1 MLNTLCKPLEELS
14 EYNELINENAGIT
27 ELGSVFGSANAHI
40 IGSIAPKYKNLLVVT
55 DMEVQA
61 REMLADYR
69 IYNPNGFYY
78 PPKDL
83 IFYQADL
90 SGKLLMQERMTALSA
105 IAEGNGVSIFTTVDA
120 LLEATVDLKR
130 IIDNVINVSKD
141 AEIDEKNLSK
151 KLVRIG
157 YEKVHQVD
165 APGQFAIRGGIIDI
179 FPLTDENPYR
189 VELWGDTVDSI
200 RIFDVLN
207 QRSIDT
213 VSELLIFPSSD
224 IILSEEEKLRGLV
237 KIEEEAKVQIE
248 KLREQFL
255 TKEAYQLKSQ
265 IEQLR
270 EKITQNLPN
279 TDLSSYS
286 GYFYENASSI
296 LDLFDKKDSLIVFC
310 EPTHLEVRT
319 TAAID
324 EFKESMSH
332 RIDLGLLLP
341 SQMNVMLSG
350 EELNEKIAQY
360 RVISFNTLMQ
370 PHKMFKVDKNIEFN
384 TKSVASYQNSFE
396 ALISDLKKYKKNNY
410 RCLLLCPSRTRG
422 KRLAEDLLDNE
433 LSAFFSEDLDKRKI
447 NPGEIMVGYGH
458 VKKGFEYPDIKFVV
472 ISESDIF
479 KVNRKRKRKHK
490 AYEGQNISSFSE
502 LSVGDYVVHE
512 NHGLGVY
519 KGIEQIEVNHI
530 AKDYMKI
537 SYRDGGNLYVLATDL
552 DVIQKYSSADG
563 KAPKLNKLGGQ
574 EWNKTKMRVKG
585 AVSEIAH
592 DLVELYAKR
601 QEKDGFV
608 YGPDTVWQ
616 NEFEEMF
623 PYEETEDQINA
634 IEATKAD
641 MESTKIMDR
650 LICGDVGFGKTEV
663 AIRAAFKAVQE
674 GKQVALLV
682 PTTILAEQHYNT
694 FKERMQSFPV
704 TVELLCRFR
713 SPAQIKKTIKDL
725 KSGMVDIVIGT
736 HRLLSADVEFKD
748 LGLLIIDEEQRF
760 GVGHKEKIKQ
770 MRKNVDVLALT
781 ATPIPRTLHMS
792 LVGIRDMSVLEE
804 PPQDRLPIQTFV
816 MEHND
821 EMVREAISRELKRG
835 GQVYY
840 VYNRVSTIASVAD
853 EVKSLVPYAN
863 VAYAHGQ
870 MKEEELES
878 IMHDFINQEI
888 DVLIST
894 TIIETG
900 MDIPNVNTIIVH
912 DSDRMGLSQ
921 LYQLRGRVGR
931 SNRTAYAF
939 LMYRRDKLLKEE
951 AEKRLSVIRE
961 YTDLGSGF
969 KIAMKDLE
977 IRGAGN
983 ILGKTQH
990 GHMEAVGYDLY
1001 CKMLNEAVKNEK
1013 GIRSEGDF
1021 STTIDLNMD
1030 AFIPDK
1036 YVMSENA
1043 KLDLYKR
1050 IAVVENAEEASD
1062 LIDEMKDRYGEV
1074 PQNVHNLLR
1083 ISLLRV
1089 LAHKVYVSEVIDKE
1103 KTIQFDFYE
1112 KAMLDPGNFPELLSM
1127 YNGRLVLK
1135 TLGKPCLIYN
1145 KDKAELDAESIPVIE
1160 KILKDMQ
1167 CLLD

>member
-1 MLNTLCKPLEELS
+1 MLDTIVKPLEEIK
-14 EYNELINENAGIT
+14 EYEDIIKTDAGIT
-27 ELGSVFGSANAHI
+27 ELGSVFGSANSHI
-40 IGSIAPKYKNLLVVT
+40 IGSVARNYKNLLIVT
-55 DMEVQA
+55 DMEVQS
-61 REMLADYR
+61 RELMADYR
-69 IYNPNGFYY
+69 LYNQECYYY

-105 IAEGNGVSIFTTVDA
+105 IAKNKGVTIFTTIDA

-130 IIDNVINVSKD
+130 ILENVIFVSKD
-141 AEIDEKNLSK
+141 SDLDEKQLAK
-151 KLVRIG
+151 KLVCIG
-157 YEKVHQVD
+157 YEKVSQVE
-165 APGQFAIRGGIIDI
+165 APGQFAIRGGIVDI
-179 FPLTDENPYR
+179 FSLTEENPYR
-189 VELWGDTVDSI
+189 IELWGDTVDSI
-200 RIFDVLN
+200 RVFDVIS

-213 VSELLIFPSSD
+213 VSEFSIFPSSD
-224 IILSEEEKLRGLV
+224 IILSEAEKMRGLV
-237 KIEEEAKVQIE
+237 KIEEEAEIQIE
-248 KLREQFL
+248 KLRNQFL
-255 TKEAYQLKSQ
+255 TKEAYQLKTQ
-265 IEQLR
+265 IASLR
-270 EKITQNLPN
+270 ERITQNYPN
-279 TDLSSYS
+279 TDLSAYS
-286 GYFYENASSI
+286 GYFFEKAYSLIE
-296 LDLFDKKDSLIVFC
+296 LFDTKDSLIVFC
-310 EPTHLEVRT
+310 EPVHLEVRT
-319 TAAID
+319 TSALE

-341 SQMNVMLSG
+341 SQMNIMLSSD
-350 EELNEKIAQY
+350 ELRAKIEKY
-360 RVISFNTLMQ
+360 HVLSFNTLLQ
-370 PHKMFKVDKNIEFN
+370 PHNMFKVDKKIELN

-458 VKKGFEYPDIKFVV
+458 VQKGFEYPDIRFVV

-479 KVNRKRKRKHK
+479 KVSRRKKRRHK

-512 NHGLGVY
+512 NHGLGIY
-519 KGIEQIEVNHI
+519 KGIEQIEINHI

-552 DVIQKYSSADG
+552 DVIQKYASADG

-574 EWNKTKMRVKG
+574 EWNKTKARVKG

-601 QEKDGFV
+601 QEKDGFI

-616 NEFEEMF
+616 REFEEMF

-634 IEATKAD
+634 IESTKRD
-641 MESTKIMDR
+641 MESSKIMDR

-694 FKERMQSFPV
+694 FRERMQSFPV

-713 SPAQIKKTIKDL
+713 SPAQIKKTVKEL
-725 KSGMVDIVIGT
+725 KTGMVDIVIGT
-736 HRLLSADVEFKD
+736 HRLLSADIDFKD

-840 VYNRVSTIASVAD
+840 VYNRVNTIASIAD
-853 EVKSLVPYAN
+853 EIKALVPYAN
-863 VAYAHGQ
+863 ISFAHGQ
-870 MKEEELES
+870 MREEELET
-878 IMHDFINQEI
+878 IMHDFINHEI

-912 DSDRMGLSQ
+912 DSDKMGLSQ

-1013 GIRSEGDF
+1013 GIRTEGDF
-1021 STTIDLNMD
+1021 ATTIDLNMN
-1030 AFIPDK
+1030 AFIPEK

-1050 IAVVENAEEASD
+1050 IAVVETQEEASD
-1062 LIDEMKDRYGEV
+1062 LVDEMTDRYGEV
-1074 PQNVHNLLR
+1074 PQNVHNLLK

-1089 LAHKVYVSEVIDKE
+1089 LAHKVYVAEVVDKE
-1103 KTIQFDFYE
+1103 KYIQFEFYE
-1112 KAMLDPGNFPELLSM
+1112 KAMLNPGNFPDLLSL
-1127 YNGRLVLK
+1127 YNGKLVLK

-1145 KDKAELDAESIPVIE
+1145 KDKSEIDVDSIPVIE
-1160 KILKDMQ
+1160 KVLKDMQ
-1167 CLLD
+1167 CLLE